1 MSEIKR
7 LPEAMSGVKDAVS
20 LEAKCSY
27 MRLMK
32 EKVGQQVLNV
42 TMMAS
47 WENGVLSLTYH
58 VGKQKQMV
66 SVRLDEVMELLHQ
79 ASEAFKEAHE
89 GDDVDNKQG

>member
-27 MRLMK
+27 MKLMNDK
-32 EKVGQQVLNV
+32 MGEQILNC

-47 WENGVLSLTYH
+47 WENGVLSFTYH
-58 VGKQKQMV
+58 VGKQKFMLN
-66 SVRLDEVMELLHQ
+66 VRLDEVMEILRE
-79 ASEAFKEAHE
+79 ASLAHTE
-89 GDDVDNKQG
+89 SYKGESDDRG